1 MGRPAG
7 VGPLKWDVK
16 FSDMEGNTISLP
28 QLAGSEDTAIVSTRV
43 IFMFIALLC
52 WITPAF
58 ADITGKAR
66 IIDGDT
72 IDIAGQRIRLHGMDA
87 PEASQVC
94 EADGKHWRCG
104 QEATWALANIIGR
117 TWVTCVERDKDRYGR
132 IVAVCKVGGPRG
144 LDVGSKMIAEGWAL
158 AYRKY
163 SKDYVGAEDAA
174 KEASTGLW
182 RGTFVPPW
190 EWRRGKRLA
199 SEAANDNR
207 ECPIKGNIGERGER
221 IYHMPHG
228 LYYTRTKVN
237 EDRGERWFCS
247 EAEARAAGWRK
258 SKR

>member
-1 MGRPAG
+1 MLRR
-7 VGPLKWDVK
+7 
-16 FSDMEGNTISLP
+16 SDIARGLTSATTVVAMSLV
-28 QLAGSEDTAIVSTRV
+28 IVLSAV
-43 IFMFIALLC
+43 FV
-52 WITPAF
+52 WVSPAF
-58 ADITGKAR
+58 ADVSGKPR

-87 PEASQVC
+87 PEAGQVC
-94 EADGKHWRCG
+94 EAEGKYWRCG

-117 TWVTCVERDKDRYGR
+117 TWVTCMERDKDRYGR

-144 LDVGSKMIAEGWAL
+144 LDVGSRMVAEGWAL

-207 ECPIKGNIGERGER
+207 ECPIKGNIGKRGTR
-221 IYHMPHG
+221 IYHVPG
-228 LYYTRTKVN
+228 GSYYSRTKIN
-237 EDRGERWFCS
+237 KAKGERWFCS
-247 EAEARAAGWRK
+247 EEEAVAAGWRR